1 MGCFKRFCSIGLSD
15 RPWVYFL
22 VTVSN
27 AHQKRPTPL
36 QGLIDEV
43 VDVLDERV
51 KALARLVPIPKLSDR
66 AQMRL
71 DKEAALQV

>member
-1 MGCFKRFCSIGLSD
+1 MQAFQTRDGFVFWRL
-15 RPWVYFL
+15 FL
-22 VTVSN
+22 T
-27 AHQKRPTPL
+27 HLTLL

-51 KALARLVPIPKLSDR
+51 KASGRLVPIPKLSDR

-71 DKEAALQV
+71 DKETALQVGSQGPVHR

>member
-1 MGCFKRFCSIGLSD
+1 MQAFQTRHGFVFWRL
-15 RPWVYFL
+15 FL
-22 VTVSN
+22 THL
-27 AHQKRPTPL
+27 ALL

-43 VDVLDERV
+43 VDALDERV
-51 KALARLVPIPKLSDR
+51 KASGRLVPIPKLSDR